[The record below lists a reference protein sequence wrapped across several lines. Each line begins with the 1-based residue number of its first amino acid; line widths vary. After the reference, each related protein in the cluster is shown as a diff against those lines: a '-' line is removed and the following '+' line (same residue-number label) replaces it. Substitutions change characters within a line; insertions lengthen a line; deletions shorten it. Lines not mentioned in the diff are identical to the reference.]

1 MLLEKTID
9 IILKFFFQDKEIDT
23 NITKKDIKELLLLCT
38 KNVHLTFNGKI
49 CLQKDADGMVFS
61 LSPLLVNNFIVELEQ
76 TVVRKLTFYLNF

>member
-9 IILKFFFQDKEIDT
+9 IILKNFFQDKEIDT
-23 NITKKDIKELLLLCT
+23 NITKKDVKELLLLCT
-38 KNVHLTFNGKI
+38 KNVRLTFNGKI
-49 CLQKDADGMVFS
+49 CVQKDADGMVFS